1 MYRVIENFLTPT
13 ELQILKLESVK
24 CATSTQVVY
33 GDLFREL
40 HLKAL
45 CAVADFLDDPELEP
59 MLVEEWSFHSDYT
72 LLPTIHQDKDEGLF
86 TATGE
91 LSFPICSCVLYLNIK
106 DLEGGRLVI
115 GENTVVPQ
123 TGMLVLLA
131 PEIWHEVEAITSG
144 VRHSMNYNFWNIP
157 LYSS

>member
-13 ELQILKLESVK
+13 ELQTLKLESVK

-33 GDLFREL
+33 ADHFREL

-45 CAVADFLDDPELEP
+45 CAVAGFLDDSELEP

-91 LSFPICSCVLYLNIK
+91 LSFPACSCVLYLNIK

-144 VRHSMNYNFWNIP
+144 VRHSINYNFWNIP